1 MTGETPKSREIKRL
15 TTPLKF
21 KKFKA
26 YDCEGNQIKCSETFS
41 DVRFTIEPVEA
52 SLTPDEILQYAP
64 DSKAASQIRLKRGVG
79 DNKDLFIVHE
89 SVPWI
94 LGLYYTVL
102 FCIASHVVFIKNTT
116 AMYAVLVLVIIPLIY
131 LFFIYNLNRYR
142 RNKSVKVKK
151 QKKETVEFKQEEKET
166 VEVKKESND
175 EYDLHS
181 ENELFKE
188 YKKEIDNLNTV
199 FNIKEDVVRKL
210 IEKRFAPPQITY
222 DRFISAVDN
231 CHKLFYA
238 QSDAALNII
247 NLTNEY
253 NPRLENE
260 VNNKINVMKTI
271 INQIEDLT
279 NELII
284 NINSSEESS
293 KEVKNLLYDME
304 DLIDSVKEY

>member
-1 MTGETPKSREIKRL
+1 MTSETPKSREIKRL

-41 DVRFTIEPVEA
+41 DVRFTIEPTEG

-64 DSKAASQIRLKRGVG
+64 ESKAASQIRLKRGVG
-79 DNKDLFIVHE
+79 DNNDLFIIHE

-102 FCIASHVVFIKNTT
+102 FCIASHVVFTKNIT

-142 RNKSVKVKK
+142 KNHPVKVKT
-151 QKKETVEFKQEEKET
+151 QKT
-166 VEVKKESND
+166 VEVQKESVQK
-175 EYDLHS
+175 EDLHS
-181 ENELFKE
+181 ESELFGE
-188 YKKEIDNLNTV
+188 YEKEIDNLITV
-199 FNIKEDVVRKL
+199 FKIKEDVVRKL
-210 IEKRFAPPQITY
+210 IEKRFTPPQITY
-222 DRFISAVDN
+222 DKFISAVDN
-231 CHKLFYA
+231 CHKLFHA
-238 QSDAALNII
+238 QSQEALNII
-247 NLTNEY
+247 DLTSEY
-253 NPRLENE
+253 TPRLEKE
-260 VNNKINVMKTI
+260 IENKINVMKTI

-293 KEVKNLLYDME
+293 KEVKNLLNDME
-304 DLIDSVKEY
+304 DLIDSVKDY